1 MTKKKTILI
10 SIVILVAAVV
20 TTVVIFLTEPEAEKE
35 GATKKTAMLVNVE
48 DVERGDFNPVV
59 VATGTVQGSKDIII
73 SPEVRGLIVSMSDKF
88 TPGTFVRKGELLVQ
102 IDPADFEN
110 NLMLRKSDLKLA
122 KANLAIEK
130 GRQDVAEKDYELIGE
145 DMSPENKS
153 LVLRE
158 PQLEIAKANV
168 AAAEAAVKQAREDL
182 ISTSIK
188 APFDAQIIDRNANK
202 GSMVSPGDNL
212 GRLVGVEEYW
222 IVANIP
228 VNKVR
233 YLRFPGDDDQAAS
246 TVEIKSS
253 SGGVINR
260 KGKLY
265 KLIGALN
272 NETRLARV
280 LITVDDPLG
289 YEAGKPVED
298 PLLIG
303 SFVEVQIQANEI
315 KDVVRLNRDYLRKE
329 NTVWVMEDG
338 ELKIKEAEVIL
349 QDSKYAYISNGLE
362 DGDKVVTTNISTVVE
377 GSKLRVK
384 EEAGKDTSVTE
395 LK

>member
-1 MTKKKTILI
+1 MTKKKTIFI
-10 SIVILVAAVV
+10 SIAILIGAVA
-20 TTVVIFLTEPEAEKE
+20 TTVIIFLTEPEAEKE

-48 DVERGDFNPVV
+48 NVEKGDYNPVV
-59 VATGTVQGSKDIII
+59 VATGTVQGSKDIVI
-73 SPEVRGLIVSMSDKF
+73 SPEVSGLIVSISEKF
-88 TPGTFVRKGELLVQ
+88 TPGTLVKKGEMLVQ

-110 NLMLRKSDLKLA
+110 NLMLRQSDLKLA

-168 AAAEAAVKQAREDL
+168 AAAEAAVKQSREDL

-188 APFDAQIIDRNANK
+188 APFDAQIITRNANK

-233 YLRFPGDDDQAAS
+233 YLRFPGDDNQPAS
-246 TVEIKSS
+246 TVDIKSS
-253 SGGVINR
+253 SGGTISR

-280 LITVDDPLG
+280 LITIDDPLG
-289 YEAGKPVED
+289 FEAGDIVED

-303 SFVEVQIQANEI
+303 SFVEVHIQANEI

-329 NTVWVMEDG
+329 NTVWVMQDG
-338 ELKIKEAEVIL
+338 KLQIKDAEVML
-349 QDSKYAYISNGLE
+349 QDSKYAYIVNGLN

-377 GSKLRVK
+377 GSSLRVK
-384 EEAGKDTSVTE
+384 EETREDTSVTE
-395 LK
+395 LR